1 MDSTKEQMSCIRA
14 FASIAL
20 FMIFTWGCTIGRVY
34 IGSDIRSDPKEK
46 IQLGLTTKSDILS
59 IFGPPDRIT
68 HQYDGDI
75 FVYAYLRKNSTKF
88 VIEEPYITNT
98 TFFTYTRIQEKRDH
112 LVILFD
118 KNGVVKNYGY
128 QRGTQELTTF

>member
-1 MDSTKEQMSCIRA
+1 MGSTKERISCVRS

-20 FMIFTWGCTIGRVY
+20 LMVFAWGCTIGRIY
-34 IGSDIRSDPKEK
+34 IGSEIRSDPKEK
-46 IQLGLTTKSDILS
+46 VQAGLTTKSEILS

-68 HQYDGDI
+68 SQFYGDI
-75 FVYAYLRKNSTKF
+75 FVYAYYRKNSTKF
-88 VIEEPYITNT
+88 ALREPYITNT
-98 TFFTYTRIQEKRDH
+98 TFFTYTRIQENKDH

-118 KNGVVKNYGY
+118 KDGVVKNYGY

>member
-1 MDSTKEQMSCIRA
+1 MGFTKGRMSCVRTLA
-14 FASIAL
+14 LIAL
-20 FMIFTWGCTIGRVY
+20 LMILTWGCTIGRVY
-34 IGSDIRSDPKEK
+34 IGSELRSDPKEK

-75 FVYAYLRKNSTKF
+75 FVYAYYRKNSSKF
-88 VIEEPYITNT
+88 VIEEPYFTNWT
-98 TFFTYTRIQEKRDH
+98 LFSYTRIQDKRDH

-128 QRGTQELTTF
+128 QRGTEELTTF

>member
-98 TFFTYTRIQEKRDH
+98 TFFTYTRIQEKKDH

>member
-1 MDSTKEQMSCIRA
+1 M
-14 FASIAL
+14 AL
-20 FMIFTWGCTIGRVY
+20 LMILTWGCTIGRIY
-34 IGSDIRSDPKEK
+34 IGSEIRSDPKEK

-68 HQYDGDI
+68 HQYDGDV

-88 VIEEPYITNT
+88 ALEEPYITNT
-98 TFFTYTRIQEKRDH
+98 TFFTYTKIQEKKDH

>member
-1 MDSTKEQMSCIRA
+1 MSCSRA

-34 IGSDIRSDPKEK
+34 IGSEIRDDPKEK
-46 IQLGLTTKSDILS
+46 VQAGLTTKSDILS
-59 IFGPPDRIT
+59 IFGPPDRVT

-98 TFFTYTRIQEKRDH
+98 TFFTYTRIQEKKDH